1 MSVDAAV
8 KKPIILPGLANK
20 TTRPSFSTKTADS
33 AVATATPSPL
43 KNSAANN
50 LQTLK
55 NAAVFSNG
63 NSRSNSPYPY
73 VGSKS
78 SMSVNDLRMNNV
90 HYVNSGNYTPT
101 PRSMDRMQMRMFDQM
116 NSAHQ
121 CNNRYGNMNTPGD
134 GMNAMALLNQ
144 LGGTIGQ
151 IAKEV
156 RASRPQAAP
165 ANAQER
171 VVIDAAKTYAAPST
185 ASAFASSDATDLLA
199 ELGSAKFS
207 SEVKA
212 GLTTIDAKLP
222 AKTQMSNDLKSAI
235 ETDKTTLSSA
245 ESALTEINTNIGT
258 KTTELRS
265 VGSQITKLESDIS
278 GLESMISSTTLPA
291 MKATYEAQLVSVKAN
306 LATAQAKQEQLT
318 AQLETLKEQKGAKE
332 TEIGN
337 LNNSIAQNT
346 RDKVAVDTEISKLTA
361 AKEKY
366 TAQET
371 KMEKSEQKDMQN
383 LDEKI
388 KKLAGKFASERDES
402 KKQKIGE
409 EYKGLAAKFNG
420 LIDKSTAQHG
430 FQKVSAE
437 MTEFDGKGL
446 LAQSGM

>member
-1 MSVDAAV
+1 MSVNVAA

-20 TTRPSFSTKTADS
+20 TARPSFSTKSADS
-33 AVATATPSPL
+33 AAAPTAPSQL
-43 KNSAANN
+43 RNSAASN

-55 NAAVFSNG
+55 NAAVFSSG

-73 VGSKS
+73 VGAKS

-90 HYVNSGNYTPT
+90 HHVDSGNYAPT

-134 GMNAMALLNQ
+134 GMSAMALLNQ
-144 LGGTIGQ
+144 LGGTISQ

-156 RASRPQAAP
+156 KASRPQAAP
-165 ANAQER
+165 EGTQER
-171 VVIDAAKTYAAPST
+171 VAIDAAKTYAAPNT
-185 ASAFASSDATDLLA
+185 ASTFASSDATGVLA

-212 GLTTIDAKLP
+212 GLATIDAKLP
-222 AKTQMSNDLKSAI
+222 VKTQMSADLKSSI

-245 ESALTEINTNIGT
+245 ESKLTEISTNIGT

-291 MKATYEAQLVSVKAN
+291 MKATYEAQLVAVKAN

-318 AQLETLKEQKGAKE
+318 AELDTLKEQKGAKE

-346 RDKVAVDTEISKLTA
+346 RDKATVDTEISKLTA

-366 TAQET
+366 TAQEA

-388 KKLAGKFASERDES
+388 KKLADKFASERDES

-420 LIDKSTAQHG
+420 LIDKSTAQHN
-430 FQKVSAE
+430 FQNVSE
-437 MTEFDGKGL
+437 ELNEFDGVGL
-446 LAQSGM
+446 LAQSGK